1 MNENNKTLLTLKREN
16 QKKFLE
22 LTNQLVTE
30 QIYLEKFKVESETSQ
45 QLKIIDAKRNQE
57 V

>member
-22 LTNQLVTE
+22 LTNQQVTE
-30 QIYLEKFKVESETSQ
+30 QIFLEKFKVESETNQ
-45 QLKIIDAKRNQE
+45 QL
-57 V
+57 